1 MLRCDV
7 RLPRPG
13 LTYAPVTVFDK
24 LGSIGRYTTL
34 FTLIPDYDI
43 GFTVMA
49 SGNIGSGVAFSI
61 ADTLAYVLLPAMQDA
76 ARDQADAT
84 YGGSYEAENE
94 SLNSSITFNTDPTRP
109 GIGVTQWI
117 SNGTDMMRVA
127 IGIQG
132 NYSADD
138 WDTLQ
143 PSVRLYPTGL
153 EQVNTD
159 GSKQQAFKAIFE
171 NLNAGNVSTA
181 FSTDCSSWVGMTA
194 VVYGTKPLDQFVFD
208 FDAGGSVI
216 SVEPL
221 ALRVKLKKAA

>member
-1 MLRCDV
+1 M
-7 RLPRPG
+7 
-13 LTYAPVTVFDK
+13 T
-24 LGSIGRYTTL
+24 
-34 FTLIPDYDI
+34 
-43 GFTVMA
+43 

-76 ARDQADAT
+76 ARSQADAT
-84 YGGSYEAENE
+84 YGGFYETEND
-94 SLNSSITFNTDPTRP
+94 SLNSSITFNTDPARP
-109 GIGVTQWI
+109 GIGVTRWI

-132 NYSADD
+132 NYSSDD
-138 WDTLQ
+138 WEKLQ

-153 EQVNTD
+153 EHTNTD
-159 GSKQQAFKAIFE
+159 GSKQRAFKAIFE

-194 VVYGTKPLDQFVFD
+194 VVYGTKPLDQFVFN
-208 FDAGGSVI
+208 FDPSGNVT

-221 ALRVKLKKAA
+221 ALRIKLRKTA